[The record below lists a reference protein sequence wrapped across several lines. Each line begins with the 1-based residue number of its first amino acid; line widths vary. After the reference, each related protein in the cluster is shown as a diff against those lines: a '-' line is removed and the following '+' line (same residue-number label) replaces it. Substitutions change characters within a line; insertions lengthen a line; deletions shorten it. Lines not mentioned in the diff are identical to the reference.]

1 MAKLRQ
7 IKRRI
12 KTTQSIAKI
21 TRAMEMVAAL
31 KMKRA
36 QDQALSARPY
46 AQKVTQVLANLT
58 TGAKVAT
65 HPLFLSSSAAKGKKE
80 KNIILLVS
88 PNRGLCGSLV
98 TSLLRE
104 LFSFMDKQTDKELA
118 YVNYGKKGRD
128 FLKHQNLPILADFEA
143 SEPPAY
149 EKAVD
154 LARVLQ
160 EGFLGSQFQRVYL
173 AYTHFESTMSQ
184 SPVVSPLL
192 PLEREPAEEQPK
204 TKLNFEYL
212 FEPSSQTLLDA
223 FLPHIVEIKIYQA
236 ILEAFASE
244 QSARMMAM
252 QAATENAQEIM
263 AELTLIYNTERQQL
277 ITNEIA
283 DIVTAQLGLE
293 AA

>member
-36 QDQALSARPY
+36 QDQALATRPY
-46 AQKVTQVLANLT
+46 AQKVAQVLANLT

-65 HPLFLSSSAAKGKKE
+65 HPLFLSSPAVKGKKE
-80 KNIILLVS
+80 RNMILLVS

-143 SEPPAY
+143 SEPPVY

-154 LARVLQ
+154 LARVLR

-184 SPVVSPLL
+184 SPVVSSLL
-192 PLEREPAEEQPK
+192 PLEGLSEEQPK
-204 TKLNFEYL
+204 RDFNFEYL
-212 FEPSSQTLLDA
+212 FEPSSQILLNA

-236 ILEAFASE
+236 LLEAFASE

-263 AELTLIYNTERQQL
+263 AELTSIYNTERQQL